1 MFVLGRSEQSVRL
14 KPEITE
20 DLWHLEKLVSP
31 GDLVSGSTWRK
42 FVADSGRAERK
53 PLFIKLRVEK
63 VEFHRHSG
71 KLRVLGIIV
80 ESRPE
85 EFAPLGQ
92 HHSLDVD
99 TGDAITVEKERW
111 KKYELDRLREAQAAA
126 KRPKLGVL
134 IMDERDAEFFIIRE
148 YGIEGAGSAS
158 TEGGKYVEERKDIKN
173 KWYSEIAGL
182 MKQKE
187 LGQLVVAGPGFEK
200 DNLMRFLKDREPAL
214 AKKILVESTGNTGQQ
229 AVYEL
234 VTKGTIDKIVKES
247 RFADET
253 KMIEQLVYEIS
264 REKPKAAYGP
274 ANVRKALEYGAVDK
288 LLVVDKLL
296 FENRAKL
303 EPLLDLAERHKAKV
317 VIVSSENEVS
327 RKLEAFGGIA
337 GLLRFAVE

>member
-1 MFVLGRSEQSVRL
+1 
-14 KPEITE
+14 
-20 DLWHLEKLVSP
+20 
-31 GDLVSGSTWRK
+31 
-42 FVADSGRAERK
+42 
-53 PLFIKLRVEK
+53 
-63 VEFHRHSG
+63 
-71 KLRVLGIIV
+71 
-80 ESRPE
+80 
-85 EFAPLGQ
+85 
-92 HHSLDVD
+92 
-99 TGDAITVEKERW
+99 
-111 KKYELDRLREAQAAA
+111 
-126 KRPKLGVL
+126 
-134 IMDERDAEFFIIRE
+134 
-148 YGIEGAGSAS
+148 
-158 TEGGKYVEERKDIKN
+158 
-173 KWYSEIAGL
+173 
-182 MKQKE
+182 
-187 LGQLVVAGPGFEK
+187 
-200 DNLMRFLKDREPAL
+200 MRFLKDREPAL

-296 FENRAKL
+296 FENRTKL